1 MGDDNPSLRR
11 LNKLAN
17 INLIDLSNNAKQQQI
32 FNDILNLL
40 KIKLSEFP
48 PGHNLKKCSDFLVY
62 ICNIVEEISKKDK
75 RPNKKDIVLKL
86 YKHLFN
92 SSDDEIN
99 EISQSI
105 DFICQ
110 NNLVNQI
117 KKSKKLFFFVK
128 KKVKQYL

>member
-1 MGDDNPSLRR
+1 MDDNPSLRR

-40 KIKLSEFP
+40 SIRLREFP
-48 PGHNLKKCSDFLVY
+48 PGHNSKKCSDLLVY
-62 ICNIVEEISKKDK
+62 ICNLIEEITKHDKK
-75 RPNKKDIVLKL
+75 PNKKDIVLKL

-92 SSDDEIN
+92 SSDADLN

-110 NNLVNQI
+110 NNLVNKI
-117 KKSKKLFFFVK
+117 AKSKKLFEFIK
-128 KKVKQYL
+128 KKTKKLF

>member
-1 MGDDNPSLRR
+1 MDDNPSLRR

-48 PGHNLKKCSDFLVY
+48 PSYNSKKCSDLLVF
-62 ICNIVEEISKKDK
+62 ICNIVEEISKKEK
-75 RPNKKDIVLKL
+75 KPNKKEIVLKL

-92 SSDDEIN
+92 SSDDDLIEL
-99 EISQSI
+99 STTI

-110 NNLVNQI
+110 NNLVNHI

-128 KKVKQYL
+128 KR